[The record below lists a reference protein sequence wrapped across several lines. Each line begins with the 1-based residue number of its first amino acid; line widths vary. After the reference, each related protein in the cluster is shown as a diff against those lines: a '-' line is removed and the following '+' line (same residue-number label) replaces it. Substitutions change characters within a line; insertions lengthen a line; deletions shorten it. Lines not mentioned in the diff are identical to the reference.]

1 MFDYIMFYKFTL
13 SYVLLEPLF
22 FFDFIVQSES
32 IVLKFLSISVFFIIL
47 KMLKTSTFKDIQ
59 THQGNYC

>member
-1 MFDYIMFYKFTL
+1 MFDYIMLYKFTL

-22 FFDFIVQSES
+22 FFDFIVQSKS

-59 THQGNYC
+59 THQGNCC